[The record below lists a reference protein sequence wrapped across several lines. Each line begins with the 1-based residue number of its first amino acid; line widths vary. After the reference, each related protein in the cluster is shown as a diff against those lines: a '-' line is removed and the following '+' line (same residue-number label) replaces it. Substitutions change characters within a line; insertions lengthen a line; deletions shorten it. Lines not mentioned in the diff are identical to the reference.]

1 MARFTRIW
9 RSKWLTDDAETLSE
23 MTEKLLGAAKELDE
37 MRLAGI
43 ELEGPVQDD
52 YGFLVTD
59 DPEVAERFG
68 FLEEEL
74 EDEDD

>member
-74 EDEDD
+74 ED